1 MQKNVIIKYGFKK
14 RGEESCYT
22 FYFSFALVRAQE
34 GASAPCSSSICG
46 VWKLALIV
54 AGTFNL
60 LAACCC
66 MYGWEKTR
74 HRNNFSTTIYI
85 KGTHGFPAQQSNL
98 GWLQVSVSEGL
109 GHAMNTGPSRWFQR
123 VRVFQVEFPA
133 LCGVRLIQIYP
144 LSTVKGTRLE
154 TYK

>member
-60 LAACCC
+60 LAAAC
-66 MYGWEKTR
+66 MDGKKPGIETIFQLQYILRGLMGSLHNNPILDDYKSQSARVLAMPWTR
-74 HRNNFSTTIYI
+74 AHQDDSNVFACFKSSSLHCVAWGLSRYI
-85 KGTHGFPAQQSNL
+85 RY
-98 GWLQVSVSEGL
+98 LQ
-109 GHAMNTGPSRWFQR
+109 
-123 VRVFQVEFPA
+123 
-133 LCGVRLIQIYP
+133 
-144 LSTVKGTRLE
+144 
-154 TYK
+154 